1 MAKTRLY
8 GLEPNQHHRNID
20 CIVVSLMIRPLSNH
34 NLFRSYLQAMA
45 RLSLSTDVLIIGCGA
60 AGLSLGLRLAD
71 HARVA
76 VLAKSFLSEGS
87 TFYAQGGV
95 SAVVDATDSI
105 NSHTQDTLT
114 AGAGLC
120 DPATVRFTVE
130 HSREVIHWLSEQGV
144 AFTTEAGADGSV
156 SYHLT
161 REGGHSHRRVV
172 HAADAT
178 GQAIQTVL
186 EQRAQAHP
194 NINLH
199 DQHIA
204 VDLITSHKLGFSHNR
219 CLGAYVLNRHSGDV
233 EVFQA
238 KFVVL
243 ASGGAS
249 RVYLYSSNP
258 DGSTG
263 DGIAMAWRAGC
274 RVANMEF
281 MQFHPTCLYHPKAK
295 SFLITEA
302 VRGEGGYLLLP
313 DGTRFMERFDTR
325 LELAPRDIVARAIDH
340 EMKRLGIPCVHL
352 DISHR
357 PAEFIR
363 SHFPTVYAKC
373 LEFGFD
379 MTREPLPVVPAAH
392 YTCGGILTN
401 HFGHTDIERLYAI
414 GEVACTGL
422 HGANRMASNSLLEC
436 LVFAAAASSDIRTRL
451 AQPLPLPTLP
461 EWDESRVTD
470 SDEDV
475 VISHNWA
482 ELRRFM
488 WDYVGI
494 VRTNKRLQRA
504 KNRIDLLLREIDE
517 YYGNYRISHDLIELR
532 NLALVADLIIRS
544 AMSRKESR
552 GLHYTLDYPHPNETT
567 PPRNTILVPGNFV
580 DSLKPLPW
588 PRS

>member
-1 MAKTRLY
+1 M
-8 GLEPNQHHRNID
+8 G
-20 CIVVSLMIRPLSNH
+20 SN
-34 NLFRSYLQAMA
+34 SPIT
-45 RLSLSTDVLIIGCGA
+45 TDVLVIGSGA
-60 AGLSLGLRLAD
+60 AGLSLSLRLAD
-71 HARVA
+71 FAQVR
-76 VLAKSFLSEGS
+76 VLAKGPLSEGS
-87 TFYAQGGV
+87 TLYAQGGV
-95 SAVVDATDSI
+95 SAVLDATDSVA
-105 NSHTQDTLT
+105 SHIEDTLI
-114 AGAGLC
+114 AGARLG
-120 DPATVRFTVE
+120 DSKIVQFTVE
-130 HSREVIHWLSEQGV
+130 SGQAAIKWLSEQGV
-144 AFTTEAGADGSV
+144 AFTTEARTDGSV
-156 SYHLT
+156 DYHLT

-178 GQAIQTVL
+178 GRAIQTVL
-186 EQRAQAHP
+186 ESRAQAHP
-194 NINLH
+194 NISLH
-199 DQHIA
+199 DHHIA
-204 VDLITSHKLGFSHNR
+204 VDVITSRKLGLGDNR
-219 CLGAYVLNRHSGDV
+219 CIGAYALNRESGKV

-302 VRGEGGYLLLP
+302 VRGEGGHLLLP
-313 DGTRFMERFDTR
+313 DGTRFMEHFDKR

-340 EMKRLGIPCVHL
+340 EMKRLGIPCVYL
-352 DISHR
+352 DISHKS
-357 PAEFIR
+357 ADFIR
-363 SHFPTVYAKC
+363 SHFPTVYATC
-373 LEFGFD
+373 LDYGFD
-379 MTREPLPVVPAAH
+379 MTQEPLPVVPAAH
-392 YTCGGILTN
+392 YTCGGVTTDR
-401 HFGHTDIERLYAI
+401 FGHTDIANLYAI

-436 LVFAAAASSDIRTRL
+436 LVFATAASDDIKTRL
-451 AQPLPLPTLP
+451 DQAQPSPSVPA
-461 EWDESRVTD
+461 WDESRVTD

-504 KNRIDLLLREIDE
+504 KNRVNLLLREIDE
-517 YYGNYRISHDLIELR
+517 YYGNYRITNDLIELR
-532 NLALVADLIIRS
+532 NLVLVADLIILS
-544 AMSRKESR
+544 AMHRKESR
-552 GLHYTLDYPHPNETT
+552 GLHYTLDYPHPNDLEPPQNTT
-567 PPRNTILVPGNFV
+567 LVPENFDASHV
-580 DSLKPLPW
+580 DGV
-588 PRS
+588 